1 MGKYTYVMWPSLFRC
16 GFMASRSQQKRI
28 TQFLKTEFT
37 AAPWVT
43 ASGEQQNALAS
54 GP

>member
-1 MGKYTYVMWPSLFRC
+1 MGKYTYVCRPKLFRYDV
-16 GFMASRSQQKRI
+16 MASRSQRKRI
-28 TQFLKTEFT
+28 TQFLKTEFP

-43 ASGEQQNALAS
+43 ASGEQQNAFAS